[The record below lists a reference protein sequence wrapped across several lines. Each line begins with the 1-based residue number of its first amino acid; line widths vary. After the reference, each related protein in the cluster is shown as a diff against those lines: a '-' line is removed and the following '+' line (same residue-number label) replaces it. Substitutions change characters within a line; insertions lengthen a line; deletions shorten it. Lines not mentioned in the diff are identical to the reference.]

1 MCLLYMLQKPTNQW
15 SLPNISFLSGS
26 IQGLRKLRPKK
37 TVGHFTNNIND
48 HVLTANLYFIG
59 SENVKTFWLALKYK
73 LHKVLMYTRVP
84 LTILESNYIPRWP
97 CRHWM
102 GCSRLA
108 WMRFPNV
115 SFLFLSIR
123 SEMSDLFNEIHQI
136 V

>member
-48 HVLTANLYFIG
+48 HVLTAANLYFIG

-73 LHKVLMYTRVP
+73 LHKVFMY
-84 LTILESNYIPRWP
+84 
-97 CRHWM
+97 
-102 GCSRLA
+102 
-108 WMRFPNV
+108 
-115 SFLFLSIR
+115 
-123 SEMSDLFNEIHQI
+123 
-136 V
+136 